1 MIYIY
6 NGLMGSGKTDNL
18 LKEYF
23 KVKDDKKNKPLLV
36 KSTFDR
42 QEKFVK
48 SRSGL
53 KALADLSLNKNEIQV
68 IYQYIDKYYYTH
80 VFIDEVQFFDE
91 DIKYL
96 VQNYNRVLFYLS
108 GLEKDYKDNLFGYLY
123 QIKTFPN
130 VKKIYH
136 FYITCQ
142 NCNYNVATNC
152 FRIIKNDNQ
161 ILVGD
166 KEYMSVCKNCYE
178 YLNKGV

>member
-23 KVKDDKKNKPLLV
+23 RIKYDKKNKPLLV
-36 KSTFDR
+36 KSTIDR
-42 QEKFVK
+42 QERFVK

-53 KALADLSLNKNEIQV
+53 QALCDLSLNKNEIQV
-68 IYQYIDKYYYTH
+68 IYQYIDKYDYTH

-96 VQNYNRVLFYLS
+96 VQNYHRVSFYLS
-108 GLEKDYKDNLFGYLY
+108 GLERDYKNNYFGYLH
-123 QIKTFPN
+123 QIKNFSN
-130 VKKIYH
+130 VKKIYQ
-136 FYITCQ
+136 FDITCQ
-142 NCNYNVATNC
+142 NCNYNIATSC
-152 FRIIKNDNQ
+152 FRKVKNENQ

-166 KEYMSVCKNCYE
+166 KEYMSVCIDCYN
-178 YLNKGV
+178 YLNKE